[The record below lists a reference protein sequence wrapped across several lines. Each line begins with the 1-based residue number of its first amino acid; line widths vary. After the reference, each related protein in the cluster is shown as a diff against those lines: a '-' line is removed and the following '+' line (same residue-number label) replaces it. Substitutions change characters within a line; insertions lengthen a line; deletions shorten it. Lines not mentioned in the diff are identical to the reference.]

1 MENME
6 NNYDSE
12 TPITENRKA
21 GKNLRRSGKHTFVT
35 GFLVGVILTFVIIFS
50 TMLGLK
56 YYRNYRISKA
66 IDSAA
71 GSSTVSE
78 DEEIVNEKLVKKLG
92 VLETI
97 IDRHFFGEY
106 TRDELED
113 GIYKG
118 LVGALNDKYAD
129 YYSVEEM
136 QEQSEDTAGKYG
148 GIGAYISFDEE
159 KNCCVIAG
167 TIPNTPAEEAD
178 LRDGDLIV
186 MVDEVDT
193 IGMSSTEIVKLI
205 KGEEGTSVHLT
216 LIRDGED

>member
-71 GSSTVSE
+71 
-78 DEEIVNEKLVKKLG
+78 
-92 VLETI
+92 
-97 IDRHFFGEY
+97 
-106 TRDELED
+106 
-113 GIYKG
+113 
-118 LVGALNDKYAD
+118 
-129 YYSVEEM
+129 
-136 QEQSEDTAGKYG
+136 
-148 GIGAYISFDEE
+148 
-159 KNCCVIAG
+159 
-167 TIPNTPAEEAD
+167 
-178 LRDGDLIV
+178 
-186 MVDEVDT
+186 
-193 IGMSSTEIVKLI
+193 
-205 KGEEGTSVHLT
+205 
-216 LIRDGED
+216 